1 MNQLLKNKVFWIM
14 LSSDMLDQISIWIR
28 NMAVL
33 FYIIEKT
40 NQDPIAISLIT
51 VIEYAP
57 IFLFSFIGGTLAD
70 RWDPKKTIISGGLLS
85 MLSIMV
91 ILLFIS
97 SGMWEAVF
105 FATFVSAIVSQF
117 SQPSSAKVFKRH
129 IAEEQVGAA
138 IGIIQSLGSLFL
150 ILGPIIGTAVY
161 SNFGISASLT
171 LLIVTFGIS
180 TAITLLLPKAA
191 KQEKQVHSTVLTE
204 IKEGFHYVL
213 HHHNLKRI
221 AVIFCFLGL
230 GSGLVQPLEVFLITD
245 RLQLPKESLQWLTS
259 TAGAGML
266 IGGIIAATL
275 VNKLNMKATFVGTF
289 ILLAISTVIEVMST
303 SFLLTASMR
312 FITAF
317 MMAFMQILLST
328 MMIKLVEE
336 KFIGRT
342 NGIITPIF
350 ILFLL
355 IGTAVSGLLLKMTS
369 LFIVFGLSATIIAL
383 AAIPVFGMLVIPQT
397 ENKNKEEVINTL

>member
-40 NQDPIAISLIT
+40 NQDPVAISLIT

-57 IFLFSFIGGTLAD
+57 IFLFSFIGGTFAD
-70 RWDPKKTIISGGLLS
+70 RWNPKKTIISGGLLS
-85 MLSIMV
+85 IVSILI
-91 ILLFIS
+91 ILGFIS
-97 SGMWEAVF
+97 FGMWEAVF

-117 SQPSSAKVFKRH
+117 SQPSSAKIFKRH
-129 IAEEQVGAA
+129 IPENQVGSA
-138 IGIIQSLGSLFL
+138 IGIVQSLGSLFL

-161 SNFGISASLT
+161 SNFGISVSLS
-171 LLIVTFGIS
+171 LLILTFGLS
-180 TAITLLLPKAA
+180 TVITLFLPKDA
-191 KQEKQVHSTVLTE
+191 KKEKQADSTIVTE
-204 IKEGFHYVL
+204 IKQGFHYVL
-213 HHHNLKRI
+213 HNHNLKRI
-221 AVIFCFLGL
+221 ALIFCFLGL
-230 GSGLVQPLEVFLITD
+230 GAGLVQPLEVFLITD
-245 RLQLPKESLQWLTS
+245 RLQLPKEALQWLS
-259 TAGAGML
+259 AAAGAGLL

-275 VNKLNMKATFVGTF
+275 VNRLHVRVTFVGTF
-289 ILLAISTVIEVMST
+289 LLLALSTVIEVLST
-303 SFLLTASMR
+303 SFILTASMR

-355 IGTAVSGLLLKMTS
+355 IGTASSGPLLKITS
-369 LFIVFGLSATIIAL
+369 LFTVFSLSAITVAL
-383 AAIPVFGMLVIPQT
+383 AAIPALGMSVAPHT
-397 ENKNKEEVINTL
+397 ENKEERIKTL

>member
-1 MNQLLKNKVFWIM
+1 MNKLLKNKVFWIM

-40 NQDPIAISLIT
+40 TQDPVAISLIT

-57 IFLFSFIGGTLAD
+57 IFLFSFIGGTFAD
-70 RWDPKKTIISGGLLS
+70 RWDPKKTIINGGLLS
-85 MLSIMV
+85 MASILV

-97 SGMWEAVF
+97 YGMWEAVF

-129 IAEEQVGAA
+129 IAEDQVGSA

-161 SNFGISASLT
+161 SKFGISASLS
-171 LLIVTFGIS
+171 LLVVTFGIS
-180 TAITLLLPKAA
+180 TAITLFLPKTA
-191 KQEKQVHSTVLTE
+191 KQEKQVHSTVLIE
-204 IKEGFHYVL
+204 IKQGFHYVL
-213 HHHNLKRI
+213 HNHNLKRI
-221 AVIFCFLGL
+221 AMIFCFLGL

-245 RLQLPKESLQWLTS
+245 RLQLPRETLQWLTS

-275 VNKLNMKATFVGTF
+275 VNKLNVKATFVGTF
-289 ILLAISTVIEVMST
+289 VLLALSTVIEVMST
-303 SFLLTASMR
+303 SFLLTATMR

-317 MMAFMQILLST
+317 MLAFMQILLST

-336 KFIGRT
+336 RFIGRT
-342 NGIITPIF
+342 NGFITPFF

-369 LFIVFGLSATIIAL
+369 LFIVFGLSALIIAL
-383 AAIPVFGMLVIPQT
+383 AVIPVFGMLVAPRT
-397 ENKNKEEVINTL
+397 EKKEKVAHTL

>member
-1 MNQLLKNKVFWIM
+1 MKQLLNNKIFWII
-14 LSSDMLDQISIWIR
+14 LSSDLLDQISIWIR

-57 IFLFSFIGGTLAD
+57 IFLFSFIGGMFAD
-70 RWDPKKTIISGGLLS
+70 RLDPRKTIISGGLLS
-85 MLSIMV
+85 MASIMI
-91 ILLFIS
+91 ILIFIS
-97 SGMWEAVF
+97 FGMWEAVF
-105 FATFVSAIVSQF
+105 FATFASAIVSQF

-129 IAEEQVGAA
+129 IEENQVGPA

-150 ILGPIIGTAVY
+150 ILGPVIGTAVY
-161 SNFGISASLT
+161 SNFGITASLT

-180 TAITLLLPKAA
+180 TAITLFLPKAA
-191 KQEKQVHSTVLTE
+191 KQEQVHSTVLIE

-213 HHHNLKRI
+213 RNHHLKRI

-259 TAGAGML
+259 TAGVGML
-266 IGGIIAATL
+266 IGGILAATF
-275 VNKLNMKATFVGTF
+275 VNRLHVKVTFVGTF
-289 ILLAISTVIEVMST
+289 VLLALSTVIEVMST

-355 IGTAVSGLLLKMTS
+355 IGTAVSGLLLKMSS
-369 LFIVFGLSATIIAL
+369 LFIVFGLSALIIAL
-383 AAIPVFGMLVIPQT
+383 AAIPVFGMVVAPPT
-397 ENKNKEEVINTL
+397 KKKEDMAHTL

>member
-1 MNQLLKNKVFWIM
+1 MNQLLKNKIFWIM

-28 NMAVL
+28 NIAVL

-40 NQDPIAISLIT
+40 NQDPVAISLIT

-57 IFLFSFIGGTLAD
+57 IFLFSFIGGTFAD
-70 RWDPKKTIISGGLLS
+70 RWNPKKTIISGGLLS
-85 MLSIMV
+85 IVSILI
-91 ILLFIS
+91 ILGFIS
-97 SGMWEAVF
+97 FGMWQAVF

-117 SQPSSAKVFKRH
+117 SQPSSAKIFKRH
-129 IAEEQVGAA
+129 IPEDQVGSA
-138 IGIIQSLGSLFL
+138 IGIVQSLGSLFL
-150 ILGPIIGTAVY
+150 FMGPIIGTAVY
-161 SNFGISASLT
+161 SNFGISASLS
-171 LLIVTFGIS
+171 LLILTFGLS
-180 TAITLLLPKAA
+180 TVITLFLPKDTKKKKKADSMI
-191 KQEKQVHSTVLTE
+191 VTE
-204 IKEGFHYVL
+204 IKQGFHYVL
-213 HHHNLKRI
+213 RNHNLKRI
-221 AVIFCFLGL
+221 AMIFCFLGL
-230 GSGLVQPLEVFLITD
+230 ASGLVQPLEVFLITD

-275 VNKLNMKATFVGTF
+275 VNKLHVKTTFVGTF
-289 ILLAISTVIEVMST
+289 VLLALSTVIEVMPT
-303 SFLLTASMR
+303 SFLLTATMR

-317 MMAFMQILLST
+317 MLAFMQILLST

-336 KFIGRT
+336 RFIGRT

-369 LFIVFGLSATIIAL
+369 LFIVFGLSALIIAL
-383 AAIPVFGMLVIPQT
+383 AVIPVFGMLVAPRT
-397 ENKNKEEVINTL
+397 EKKEKVAHSL